1 MNNKKYKIIA
11 LFIAIL
17 FLASMGFIIN
27 QKIEYEKRILFWEIK
42 YAKVMYETN
51 WIPLWE
57 YKKENK

>member
-42 YAKVMYETN
+42 YAKTMYETN

-57 YKKENK
+57 YEKENK